1 MSQLVA
7 TARPLRLVTLCTGNA
22 VRSVIAGAILHDLLP
37 TAEIRTAGTLVIE
50 HQPMSIRT
58 SRAIEHLGLT
68 VPAHRSHQ
76 LTDDDVA
83 WADLVIAM
91 AAEHVAYVRRRHPAG
106 AARTATVWWLAR
118 HLPAGP
124 GTLADRVG
132 ATDLTV
138 ADLAEQGD
146 VVDPAGGSDEQYLAC
161 ADELSDAIGELV
173 RRIRLVG
180 PAPGAGGSGRR
191 SPGRRWRE

>member
-1 MSQLVA
+1 MSHPVA

-37 TAEIRTAGTLVIE
+37 AAEIRTAGTLVVE
-50 HQPMSIRT
+50 HQPMSFRT

-76 LTDDDVA
+76 LTEDDVA
-83 WADLVIAM
+83 WADLVVSM
-91 AAEHVAYVRRRHPAG
+91 AAEHVAYVRRRHPAA

-132 ATDLTV
+132 AMDLT
-138 ADLAEQGD
+138 ASEPAEQGD

-161 ADELSDAIGELV
+161 ADELSEAIEELV
-173 RRIRLVG
+173 RRIRLIG
-180 PAPGAGGSGRR
+180 SAQGAGGSGRR